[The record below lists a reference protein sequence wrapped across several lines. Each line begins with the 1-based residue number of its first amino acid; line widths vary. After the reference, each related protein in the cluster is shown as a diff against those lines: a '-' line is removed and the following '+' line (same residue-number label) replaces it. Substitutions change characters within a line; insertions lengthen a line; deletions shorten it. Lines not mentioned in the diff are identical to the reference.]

1 MRRWSPYSYAFDNPM
16 IFTDPDGMKPF
27 TDLFNLKGKKIG
39 TDGVNNGV
47 KMVVTDKKEAKQIEK
62 TQGNIDLNNVSS
74 GVTLPSDTA
83 LKESLNVLD
92 RTIKNG
98 GLQEETSLVMKDGT
112 VIQGQTGPVPT
123 IVNNVQTAPSTL
135 PNLPAG
141 TTTADVETT
150 IHSHPTTVQ
159 QVGNTIYPQS
169 ASTPSTGPGTD
180 QTTFQQF
187 GTNIIVGPLG
197 TVNPNNVTA
206 NPNGT
211 LNIPSRPNGAAI
223 YDSNSN
229 LKVELERKA
238 IENILKN

>member
-1 MRRWSPYSYAFDNPM
+1 LQIRA
-16 IFTDPDGMKPF
+16 
-27 TDLFNLKGKKIG
+27 IG
-39 TDGVNNGV
+39 A
-47 KMVVTDKKEAKQIEK
+47 E
-62 TQGNIDLNNVSS
+62 GNIDLSTVKS
-74 GVTLPSDTA
+74 GVALPSDIA

-92 RTIKNG
+92 RTIANG
-98 GLQEETSLVMKDGT
+98 GMKEEVSMVMKDGK
-112 VIQGQTGPVPT
+112 VIQGQTGPMPT
-123 IVNNVQTAPSTL
+123 ITNNVQTAPSSL

-150 IHSHPTTVQ
+150 IHSHPTEVQ
-159 QVGNTIYPQS
+159 QVGNIIYPQS

-180 QTTFQQF
+180 QTTFKQF

-211 LNIPSRPNGAAI
+211 LNIPSRTQGAAI

-229 LKVELERKA
+229 LKVELPRKT
-238 IENILKN
+238 IENILK